1 MPCEL
6 LAVFVYV
13 NELELLKI
21 GYIGLAARL
30 GSNLFNCF
38 SFSYSRGNSHVTC
51 VPNLFGD

>member
-6 LAVFVYV
+6 LAAFVCV

-21 GYIGLAARL
+21 CYIGLAARL
-30 GSNLFNCF
+30 GSNLFYCF